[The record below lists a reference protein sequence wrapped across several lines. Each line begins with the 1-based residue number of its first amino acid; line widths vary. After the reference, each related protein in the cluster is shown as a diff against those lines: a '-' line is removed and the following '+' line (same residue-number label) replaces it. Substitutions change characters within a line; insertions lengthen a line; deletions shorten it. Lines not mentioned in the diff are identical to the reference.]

1 MPTLRASIVLDHRR
15 ADWNAALERLPAAH
29 VLQTWEWGA
38 FKQRETGWSPERLL
52 FFEADQ
58 PVAAASVLTR
68 RAGPVRVM
76 YVPKGPALDYANP
89 AHLDDVLDHLQALA
103 RQRRALWLKIDPDA
117 IAGTGVPGGSDPT
130 RPARENPTGQR
141 VLEALRARGWR
152 FSASQVQFRNT
163 VTLDLTQSEA
173 DLLAAMSQGTRRKIR
188 QAGKH
193 GVAVRIASGGADFET
208 LYRLYRV
215 TGERQGFLIRPPDY
229 YREAWSRFIEAGLA
243 QAFLAEWEGAPLA
256 GLVLF
261 HFGPKAWYFY
271 GMSSNDERQR
281 MPTYRLQWEAIRWA
295 KARGYATYDFWGA
308 PDTFDDS
315 DPMWGVYRF
324 KDGFGGTVVRH
335 IGAWDYAPNAA
346 LYALYERV
354 MPRVL
359 GVLRRVARPVSAQ
372 PLGDGARIGK

>member
-1 MPTLRASIVLDHRR
+1 MLTVRASTAREE
-15 ADWNAALERLPAAH
+15 WNAALERLPAAH
-29 VLQTWEWGA
+29 ILQTWEWGA

-68 RAGPVRVM
+68 RAGPLRVM

-89 AHLDDVLDHLQALA
+89 AHLDAALDHLQALA
-103 RQRRALWLKIDPDA
+103 RRRRALWLKIDPDVV
-117 IAGTGVPGGSDPT
+117 AGTGVPGGGDPA
-130 RPARENPTGQR
+130 RPARDDSTGQR
-141 VLEALRARGWR
+141 VLATLRARGWR

-163 VTLDLTQSEA
+163 ITLDLAQSED
-173 DLLAAMSQGTRRKIR
+173 DLLAGMSQGTRRKIR
-188 QAGKH
+188 QASKQ
-193 GVAVRIASGGADFET
+193 GVTARAVSGAVDFET

-229 YREAWSRFIEAGLA
+229 YREAWARFIEAKLA
-243 QAFLAEWEGAPLA
+243 QAFLAEWEGTPLA

-271 GMSSNDERQR
+271 GMSSNEERQR
-281 MPTYRLQWEAIRWA
+281 MPTYLLQWEAIRWA

-324 KDGFGGTVVRH
+324 KNGFGGTVVRH
-335 IGAWDYAPNAA
+335 IGSWDYVPNAA
-346 LYALYERV
+346 LYAVYERA

-359 GVLRRVARPVSAQ
+359 GALRRVARRGP
-372 PLGDGARIGK
+372 